1 MATVTPTLEFH
12 NGTDWVDVTS
22 DMIADSLS
30 WRGGLRGGGPTD
42 RLAVPGQ
49 LEVELK
55 NGQSASGGL
64 GYYSPDHANKRTG
77 WALGAKIRIKLVS
90 GGNTRYWLYRIK
102 KIKPVP
108 GIYGPRRVEVTAM
121 DYMNEFSKRKVSS
134 LAVQKNKR
142 SDELLTTLV
151 ASMPFAPVATSYG
164 IGVFTF
170 PYAFHDEQDES
181 THCMTV
187 LQKVTQSDLSYIFVD
202 GDTTSGET
210 LHYEPHTT
218 RQNNATSVGTLSNT
232 MSDLDIIHSDDD
244 IWNSIKANTY
254 PVEADED
261 VVVLGVIPD
270 EFGLEP
276 GESRT
281 VTIPYLDEF
290 TERRVSGENIITPVA
305 NTDYKMSSA
314 SGNNG
319 SDLNA
324 SLTMTPTAGGNTLS
338 AVFVNNAAVKGYVN
352 SVQVRGNKI
361 KIAEKIGSNAMDDT
375 SVETYGEK
383 SITYNMPYQSSAA
396 FGQAV
401 ADEILRRYKDPI
413 SNISG
418 VGFVANRTATLM
430 GYALTLG
437 ISSRITVTETVT
449 GVNVDFFINGYDYEL
464 QPGNVLRL
472 TWTLERAFNTV
483 QYFTIDD
490 ATFGEIDGA
499 YLIAPF

>member
-1 MATVTPTLEFH
+1 MATVTPTLEFY
-12 NGTDWVDVTS
+12 NGSSWVDITA
-22 DMIADSLS
+22 DMIAGSLS

-64 GYYSPDHANKRTG
+64 GYYSPDHANKRAG

-108 GIYGPRRVEVTAM
+108 GQYGPRRVEVTAM
-121 DYMNEFSKRKVSS
+121 DYMNEFSKRKVSA
-134 LAVQKNKR
+134 LPVQKNKR
-142 SDELLTTLV
+142 GDELLTTLV

-164 IGVFTF
+164 VGVFPF
-170 PYAFHDEQDES
+170 PYAFHDEQDEL

-187 LQKVTQSDLSYIFVD
+187 LQKITQSELGYIFVD
-202 GDTTSGET
+202 GDATGGET

-218 RQNNATSVGTLSNT
+218 RQNNATSVGTLSDT
-232 MSDLDIIHSDDD
+232 MTDLDVIHSDDD
-244 IWNSIKANTY
+244 IWNSVKANTY
-254 PVEADED
+254 PVDANEEI
-261 VVVLGVIPD
+261 VVLGTIPE
-270 EFGLEP
+270 EFSLEP

-281 VTIPYLDEF
+281 VTIPYLDDI

-305 NTDYKMSSA
+305 GTDYKMSSF
-314 SGNNG
+314 SNNNG

-324 SLTMTPTAGGNTLS
+324 SLTMTPTAGSNTLS
-338 AVFVNNAAVKGYVN
+338 AVFVNNSLVKGYVN

-361 KIAEKIGSNAMDDT
+361 KVSEKVGSNAIDDT
-375 SVETYGEK
+375 SVNAYGEK
-383 SITYNMPYQSSAA
+383 SITYNMPYQSYSV

-401 ADEILRRYKDPI
+401 ADEIVRRYKDPS

-430 GYALTLG
+430 SYALTIG
-437 ISSRITVTETVT
+437 ISSRITVVETVT
-449 GVNVDFFINGYDYEL
+449 GVDGDFFVNGYDYEL

-483 QYFTIDD
+483 QFFTIDD
-490 ATFGEIDGA
+490 ATFGAIDGI